1 MLAIAARDREL
12 FFVPALSFGSI
23 VPEVRFG
30 EPPLQRMR
38 SNGQAFKP
46 TREQRALPGLRR
58 RTTFVARAELNPLR
72 QRKLG

>member
-23 VPEVRFG
+23 FPEVRFG
-30 EPPLQRMR
+30 EPP
-38 SNGQAFKP
+38 KP
-46 TREQRALPGLRR
+46 AREPRALPGLRR
-58 RTTFVARAELNPLR
+58 RAPLARAELDSLS